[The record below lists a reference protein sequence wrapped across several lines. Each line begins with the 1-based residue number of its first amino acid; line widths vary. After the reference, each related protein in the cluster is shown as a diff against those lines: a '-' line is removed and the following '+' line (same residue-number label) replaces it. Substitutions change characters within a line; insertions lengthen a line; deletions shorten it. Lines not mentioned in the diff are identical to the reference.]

1 MNFVLI
7 VSVMVYGSFNSNVM
21 QLNATS
27 NQCVYEQQVI
37 AAMNR
42 ANINRGVDILYFGEC
57 RTR

>member
-1 MNFVLI
+1 MNFVLV
-7 VSVMVYGSFNSNVM
+7 VSVMLYGSFNENVF

-42 ANINRGVDILYFGEC
+42 ANINRGVDIVYFGEC
-57 RTR
+57 RAR